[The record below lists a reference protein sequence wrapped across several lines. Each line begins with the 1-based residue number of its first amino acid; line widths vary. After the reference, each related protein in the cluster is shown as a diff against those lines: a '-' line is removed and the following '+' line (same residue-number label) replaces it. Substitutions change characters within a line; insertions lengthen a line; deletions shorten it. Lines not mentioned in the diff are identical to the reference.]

1 MNKIR
6 LLIVDDSVL
15 FRSQIQLALKDC
27 PDIEIVGAASN
38 GKIACDKMTH
48 GDIDVCTLD
57 IEMPEMDG
65 IQTLKEM
72 KNRGIKTKAIMFS
85 SQSKAGAEKTFEAMK
100 YGAYDFCPKPMP
112 DESKLSPADKIR
124 EALLPK
130 ILALFGRKETSSTV
144 SQNVTPTLVR
154 PTHKSNLLWE
164 SFRPDVLVIA
174 SSTGGPNALFDFF
187 SHLKEPVPFPI
198 LVAQHMPPVFTT
210 SLAERI
216 ASACGKVCREGVH
229 GEIAQPNQVYIA
241 PGNFHMKL
249 IGDKNAPMIALDQ
262 GPQRNFVRPCAD
274 FLFESA
280 AKIYTRNTFGIVFT
294 GMGRDGAD
302 GCAVIKAL
310 NGAVMIQNEASCVVF
325 GMPGAVYESENYDYQ
340 GTPVDLANKTL
351 VTAKVKRA
359 GNVA

>member
-1 MNKIR
+1 MKKIR

-48 GDIDVCTLD
+48 QEIDVCTLD

-72 KNRGIKTKAIMFS
+72 KNRGIKTRAIMFS
-85 SQSKAGAEKTFEAMK
+85 SQSKAGAEKTLEAMRI
-100 YGAYDFCPKPMP
+100 GAYDFCPKPMP
-112 DESKLSPADKIR
+112 DETKLSPADKIR

-130 ILALFGRKETSSTV
+130 ILGIFGKRNEPAAFAPSIIKPSTG
-144 SQNVTPTLVR
+144 TFI
-154 PTHKSNLLWE
+154 WE
-164 SFRPDVLVIA
+164 AFRPEVLVIA

-187 SHLKEPVPFPI
+187 SLLKEPVPFPI

-216 ASACGKVCREGVH
+216 QSACGKITREGVH
-229 GEIAQPNQVYIA
+229 GEIAKPNQVYIA

-249 IGDKNAPMIALDQ
+249 LGDKNTPMITLDQ
-262 GPQRNFVRPCAD
+262 GPQRNYVRPCAD
-274 FLFESA
+274 YLFESA
-280 AKIYTRNTFGIVFT
+280 AKIFTRNTFGIVFT

-302 GCAVIKAL
+302 GAAHIKSQH
-310 NGAVMIQNEASCVVF
+310 GCVMIQNEASCVVF
-325 GMPGAVYESENYDYQ
+325 GMPGAVHEAGHFDFQ
-340 GTPVDLANKTL
+340 GTPADLANKTL
-351 VTAKVKRA
+351 ITANVKRA